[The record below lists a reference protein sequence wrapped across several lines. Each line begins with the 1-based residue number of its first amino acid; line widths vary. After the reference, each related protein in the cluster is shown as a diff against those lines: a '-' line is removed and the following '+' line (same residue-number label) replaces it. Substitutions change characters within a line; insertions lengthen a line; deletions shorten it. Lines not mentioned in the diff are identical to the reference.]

1 VLRKIVDFIV
11 FSSLYVAI
19 CAVVMIWQTSR
30 LLLGI
35 PPPIHLLGFVFF
47 ATICSYNFHWYL
59 TPRTA
64 SPSRRVQWT
73 HHHKKLHIVLFL
85 TGAIGSIVY
94 FFYLTH
100 FILALGFAALLTF
113 LYSAPKLPQPVFRWL
128 RHIAIGKTFFLT
140 FVWVYVTAVLPV
152 IVAGA
157 SGTSSTPGT
166 SGASHPLWNGSFYW
180 YIASRFFLIYAC
192 CLIFDY
198 RDREDD
204 RAEGIVS
211 MVTVLSERNFDRLF
225 LVSMVLFAFTSIAL
239 SGYHYPALYIILLL
253 IPGAILAA
261 LYPETK
267 RNYSDYLYYVVL
279 DGIVMLSGLL
289 MLIFRI

>member
-19 CAVVMIWQTSR
+19 CAVVMIGQTSR

-35 PPPIHLLGFVFF
+35 NPSAHLLGFAFF
-47 ATICSYNFHWYL
+47 ASICSYNFHWYL
-59 TPRTA
+59 TPRSA
-64 SPSRRVQWT
+64 SPSRRVHWT
-73 HHHKKLHIVLFL
+73 EYHKRLHLVLYGI
-85 TGAIGSIVY
+85 GAIGSIIF
-94 FFYLTH
+94 FFYLTK
-100 FILALGFAALLTF
+100 FILAIGFAALLTF
-113 LYSAPKLPQPVFRWL
+113 LYSAPKLPQPIFRRL

-140 FVWVYVTAVLPV
+140 FVWVYVTAVLPL
-152 IVAGA
+152 IVAEA
-157 SGTSSTPGT
+157 PWHS
-166 SGASHPLWNGSFYW
+166 SFYW
-180 YIASRFFLIYAC
+180 YIASRFFLIYAVC
-192 CLIFDY
+192 MIFDY

-204 RAEGIVS
+204 RKAGIVS

-225 LVSMVLFAFTSIAL
+225 IISMILFFFTTVAL
-239 SGYHYPALYIILLL
+239 SAYHYPAFYIILLL

-261 LYPETK
+261 LYRETK

>member
-1 VLRKIVDFIV
+1 VLRKIVDFVV
-11 FSSLYVAI
+11 FSSLYVAL
-19 CAVVMIWQTSR
+19 CAVLMIWQTSR

-35 PPPIHLLGFVFF
+35 FPSIHLLGFVFF
-47 ATICSYNFHWYL
+47 ATVCSYNFHWYL
-59 TPRTA
+59 TPRSA
-64 SPSRRVQWT
+64 SPSRRVHWT
-73 HHHKKLHIVLFL
+73 HHHKPLHVVLYL
-85 TGAIGSIVY
+85 IGAIGSIVF
-94 FFYLTH
+94 FFYLTR
-100 FILALGFAALLTF
+100 FTLALSFAALLTF
-113 LYSAPKLPQPVFRWL
+113 LYSAPKLPQPIFRWL

-152 IVAGA
+152 IVAG
-157 SGTSSTPGT
+157 TP
-166 SGASHPLWNGSFYW
+166 WNGSFYW
-180 YIASRFFLIYAC
+180 YISSRFFLIYAC
-192 CLIFDY
+192 CLIFDF

-204 RAEGIVS
+204 RIEGVVS
-211 MVTVLSERNFDRLF
+211 MVTILNERNIDWLF
-225 LVSMVLFAFTSIAL
+225 IVSMILFFFTSIAL
-239 SGYHYPALYIILLL
+239 SWYHYPAFYIILLL